1 MGKLETNQKQLAKGG
16 AQVSIKCEARLNIPI
31 VRYIVHTSWGM
42 QKTNLV
48 ILLDFLILFLYF
60 TYLDVCYYPGLAF
73 KQVPAIQ
80 FFRFFLRFNLSA
92 CSSMHILFLSIY
104 EVIIG

>member
-1 MGKLETNQKQLAKGG
+1 MMNFIDILELYMGKLETNQKQLAKGG

-48 ILLDFLILFLYF
+48 ILLDFFFNFYIL
-60 TYLDVCYYPGLAF
+60 
-73 KQVPAIQ
+73 
-80 FFRFFLRFNLSA
+80 
-92 CSSMHILFLSIY
+92 HI
-104 EVIIG
+104 